1 MPFIPLFQSPKSFYR
16 LAVASFF
23 FLQGLVFASW
33 ASRIPDIKQALD
45 LNEAQLG
52 GVLFAIPVGQMSAM
66 ALSGYLVSRFGS
78 HRMLLL
84 AALLYSGTLMALGF
98 ISETWHLFAML
109 VFFGVAANLH
119 NISVNTQAV
128 GVERL
133 YRRSIMAAFHGLW
146 SLAGFVGGI
155 VGALFA
161 AFSVSTRVHFSFI
174 FAVCMGIV
182 AIMFRLTLPRDRA
195 RDTAPGHKRPKGK
208 IDPYVV
214 LLGLIAFGC
223 MASEGT
229 MYDWSAVYYEAI
241 IKPSPELIRLGYIAY
256 MCTMVCGRFMAD
268 GLVTRFGV
276 IRILQASGALI
287 AAGLL
292 ISVLLPHVATATF
305 GLALVGFGTASVVP
319 VCYSMAGK
327 SQIMHPSVALAVVST
342 IGFLGFLL
350 CPPVIG
356 FIAHVDTSPDM
367 SGKEVKPRV
376 IEEYDGGDIALNEN
390 TVLSPEDFP
399 ILSRSIGKH
408 LIVTDGTTLLGADD
422 KAGVAEI
429 MAAVEL
435 LQGRPHGEVRVVFT
449 TDEEIGC
456 GVDGLNVAEL
466 ACDYGYTVDG
476 GPLGEIEYE
485 NFNAAS
491 GDVTFRGV
499 GVHPGSAKNV
509 MVNAAT
515 VAMAFHAMLPA
526 DEVPE
531 KTDGYEGFFHLTE
544 MSGSVTEAT
553 LRYIIRDHDRE
564 RFEEKKALF
573 ADCAARLDEIYG
585 DGTAEAQINDSYYNM
600 KEKILPHFH
609 LIERAENAFRAN
621 GVEPQC
627 VPIRGGTDGARLSWD
642 GLPCPNLSTG
652 GYNYHGVR
660 EWIPADSLE
669 AMTNVLVTL
678 TESFAE

>member
-33 ASRIPDIKQALD
+33 ASRIPDIKQALA

-229 MYDWSAVYYEAI
+229 LYDWSAVYYEAI

-292 ISVLLPHVATATF
+292 ISVLLPHGPRRRSASRWWASARLRWCRSATAWP
-305 GLALVGFGTASVVP
+305 GN
-319 VCYSMAGK
+319 
-327 SQIMHPSVALAVVST
+327 
-342 IGFLGFLL
+342 
-350 CPPVIG
+350 
-356 FIAHVDTSPDM
+356 
-367 SGKEVKPRV
+367 PRSC
-376 IEEYDGGDIALNEN
+376 IRAWRW
-390 TVLSPEDFP
+390 PWFQP
-399 ILSRSIGKH
+399 
-408 LIVTDGTTLLGADD
+408 
-422 KAGVAEI
+422 
-429 MAAVEL
+429 
-435 LQGRPHGEVRVVFT
+435 
-449 TDEEIGC
+449 
-456 GVDGLNVAEL
+456 
-466 ACDYGYTVDG
+466 
-476 GPLGEIEYE
+476 
-485 NFNAAS
+485 
-491 GDVTFRGV
+491 
-499 GVHPGSAKNV
+499 
-509 MVNAAT
+509 
-515 VAMAFHAMLPA
+515 
-526 DEVPE
+526 
-531 KTDGYEGFFHLTE
+531 
-544 MSGSVTEAT
+544 SGSSASCSARRSSASSPTRRA
-553 LRYIIRDHDRE
+553 
-564 RFEEKKALF
+564 
-573 ADCAARLDEIYG
+573 CAIP
-585 DGTAEAQINDSYYNM
+585 
-600 KEKILPHFH
+600 LP
-609 LIERAENAFRAN
+609 
-621 GVEPQC
+621 
-627 VPIRGGTDGARLSWD
+627 S
-642 GLPCPNLSTG
+642 LPCSG
-652 GYNYHGVR
+652 
-660 EWIPADSLE
+660 S
-669 AMTNVLVTL
+669 
-678 TESFAE
+678 